1 MESVSVTREAVVY
14 PHSLPLKSV
23 PLGTGTTPP
32 LVTGTLS
39 GMPNLWKHQRRLV
52 DWAHAH
58 PRSFLAAGMGSG
70 KTAAALTLAQ
80 ELKATLTLVGC
91 PKAVIPAWE
100 SQAAIWHPK
109 ANVIR
114 LDGKGTAVE
123 RCERALKQIDRRRQN
138 ILVGNYESIWRM
150 PAFLKI
156 TFDLMIC
163 DECHK
168 LKAHRGKAAKFFAKL
183 SASATKVVG
192 LSGTLLGQEPIDA
205 FGVYRSC
212 GLPHRFPRTLGA
224 FQAKF
229 CVMNPRV
236 RGWVMGYKNLD
247 EFTEIVAKDT
257 MRIRTEDVVDLPPR
271 VHTMLPVELSPKEVK
286 AYQALRDELVHEEG
300 GKVIMVENKL
310 VLVLRLLQACSGHVR
325 WEGTDAPEKI
335 VDVPSKA
342 AALAEVADGIDG
354 PFVVFYRFT
363 AESDDIKAAL
373 RGKKVGELS
382 GRRNDL
388 SSFQNGNLDVL
399 AVQIAAGGTGID
411 LTRASHA
418 IYYSGSPS
426 LTDMDQSYARLHR
439 PGAKGTVFISHLVAR
454 LPSKLSADEALY
466 RGLEAKG
473 DLIEAILARI

>member
-1 MESVSVTREAVVY
+1 
-14 PHSLPLKSV
+14 
-23 PLGTGTTPP
+23 
-32 LVTGTLS
+32 
-39 GMPNLWKHQRRLV
+39 
-52 DWAHAH
+52 
-58 PRSFLAAGMGSG
+58 MGSG
-70 KTAAALTLAQ
+70 KTASALTLAQ

-100 SQAAIWHPK
+100 AQAAVWHPK
-109 ANVIR
+109 ANVVR
-114 LDGKGTAVE
+114 LDGKGTALE
-123 RCERALKQIDRRRQN
+123 RCERALRQIDRRRQN

-150 PAFLKI
+150 PALLKI
-156 TFDLMIC
+156 NFDLLVC

-183 SASATKVVG
+183 SAAATKVVG

-205 FGVYRSC
+205 FGVYRAC
-212 GLPHRFPRTLGA
+212 GLANRFPRTLGA
-224 FQAKF
+224 FQQKF

-247 EFTEIVAKDT
+247 EFTEIIAKDT
-257 MRIRTEDVVDLPPR
+257 MRIRTEDVIDLPPR
-271 VHTMLPVELSPKEVK
+271 VHTHLPVELSHKEAL
-286 AYQALRDELVHEEG
+286 AYQNLRDELVHSDG
-300 GKVIMVENKL
+300 TKAILVENKL

-325 WEGTDAPEKI
+325 WDMSDAPEKI

-342 AALAEVADGIDG
+342 AALADVADGIDG

-363 AESDDIKAAL
+363 AECDDIKAAL
-373 RGKKVGELS
+373 KGKKVGELS
-382 GRRNDL
+382 GKCNDL
-388 SSFQNGNLDVL
+388 AAFQGGLLDVL

-439 PGAKGTVFISHLVAR
+439 PGAAGTVFITHLVAR
-454 LPSKLSADEALY
+454 LPSKPSVDELLY
-466 RGLEAKG
+466 RGLQSKG
-473 DLIEAILARI
+473 DLIESILSEI